1 MALFQMISAWGVPP
15 ARVRL
20 VHFEREVMAAQLQA
34 VGDEIG
40 VRFCPGAAS
49 MLLTGLDPG
58 EVVVLR
64 GSVRTELQVVLWQE
78 GAGPCAREAGAVD
91 VDVHERARDGR
102 VIPLA
107 EGDLADSVGPCSV
120 HLPPLAVLVFCQ
132 AGPLARLLRRRGG
145 HVSMKW
151 IARACWTKRCE
162 PSRVHGRSF

>member
-1 MALFQMISAWGVPP
+1 MISAWAFYQRAFV
-15 ARVRL
+15 L
-20 VHFEREVMAAQLQA
+20 STSNDREVMAAQLQA

-91 VDVHERARDGR
+91 VDVHERARDGK
-102 VIPLA
+102 
-107 EGDLADSVGPCSV
+107 GHSTG
-120 HLPPLAVLVFCQ
+120 
-132 AGPLARLLRRRGG
+132 RR
-145 HVSMKW
+145 
-151 IARACWTKRCE
+151 
-162 PSRVHGRSF
+162 